1 MKKLSIVACVL
12 ISNLSVP
19 VIAETEVLDYI
30 VAVVNDD
37 VIVNSTLQ
45 QELRLIL
52 EQWRK
57 KTDRL
62 PPQKDFEK
70 QVLERLIMT
79 ALQLQLAKRTGIQVE
94 DSSLNE
100 RLREMALKK
109 HQDLQS
115 FRQSIEKEGYSYENM
130 RERIREQLI
139 LDRLHL
145 RQVVSRISVTEREI
159 DNFLANQIQQG
170 TINHEYH
177 LWHILIATQDAP
189 SPEDI
194 EASKQKANLVIKKIK
209 QGADW
214 HEMALQ
220 FSGSSQ
226 AAEGGDLGWRKSGEM
241 PTLFNGVVN
250 NMAVGEIKGP
260 IRNSSGFHI
269 IKLVDKR
276 GNEQS
281 IITQTKVRHILIK
294 TNELVSDL
302 EAKARLE
309 ELKFRIEQGDDFV
322 PLARANSEDTTSAA
336 NGGLLGWVNPGDVV
350 PEFEKVMSNL
360 SENQVSKPFKSR
372 YGWHLVQVLEYRK
385 HDNTAQALRTQAKQQ
400 IRQRKIEEELESWLR
415 QLRDEAYVKY
425 QHNNNTF

>member
-294 TNELVSDL
+294 TNELV
-302 EAKARLE
+302 
-309 ELKFRIEQGDDFV
+309 
-322 PLARANSEDTTSAA
+322 
-336 NGGLLGWVNPGDVV
+336 
-350 PEFEKVMSNL
+350 
-360 SENQVSKPFKSR
+360 
-372 YGWHLVQVLEYRK
+372 
-385 HDNTAQALRTQAKQQ
+385 
-400 IRQRKIEEELESWLR
+400 
-415 QLRDEAYVKY
+415 
-425 QHNNNTF
+425 